1 MLMNGDIVKKWTI
14 ETSMISFTTGT
25 MEYLELI
32 NDVFV
37 LVSKQTEILV
47 VTSTFTH
54 TADQFVI
61 V

>member
-14 ETSMISFTTGT
+14 EASMISFTTGA